1 MKSRNMSIYIALGLI
16 GLFIVSWFVD
26 IEPQIIVGLSM
37 ATLFFTIAQMLD
49 SQVSFWNDDLKNQI
63 DVYNNIGEF
72 NLEPKNLL
80 FIKIFNKYQNPPK
93 KQKIMRWLATIL
105 YSVAFVILFLAFVV
119 PININRKVGTSISIL
134 SSSLLFLSI
143 WLVDK
148 QQERK
153 AQWDEVQMAAMLLK
167 DMNQQSEVEDG
178 IDIEVQG
185 AEDIHESV

>member
-1 MKSRNMSIYIALGLI
+1 MSIYIALGLI

-37 ATLFFTIAQMLD
+37 ATLFFTMAQMLD
-49 SQVSFWNDDLKNQI
+49 SQVRFWNDDFQNQV

-72 NLEPKNLL
+72 NLDLKNLL
-80 FIKIFNKYQNPPK
+80 FIKIFSKYQNPPK
-93 KQKIMRWLATIL
+93 KQKIMRQLATIL

-134 SSSLLFLSI
+134 STSLLFFSI

-178 IDIEVQG
+178 IGIEVQD
-185 AEDIHESV
+185 AEDTHESV

>member
-37 ATLFFTIAQMLD
+37 STLFFTMAQMLD
-49 SQVSFWNDDLKNQI
+49 SQVNFWNDDFQNQI

-72 NLEPKNLL
+72 NLDSKNLL
-80 FIKIFNKYQNPPK
+80 FIKIFSKYQSPPK
-93 KQKIMRWLATIL
+93 KQKIMRQLATIL
-105 YSVAFVILFLAFVV
+105 YSVAFIILFLAFVV
-119 PININRKVGTSISIL
+119 PINIKRKVGTSISIL
-134 SSSLLFLSI
+134 STSLLFFSI

-167 DMNQQSEVEDG
+167 DMNHQSEVEDG
-178 IDIEVQG
+178 IGIEVQD
-185 AEDIHESV
+185 AEDTHESV

>member
-37 ATLFFTIAQMLD
+37 ATLFFTMAQMLD
-49 SQVSFWNDDLKNQI
+49 SQVNFWNDDFQNQI

-72 NLEPKNLL
+72 NLDSKNLL
-80 FIKIFNKYQNPPK
+80 FIKIFSKYQNPPK
-93 KQKIMRWLATIL
+93 KQKIMRQLATIL
-105 YSVAFVILFLAFVV
+105 YSVAFIILFLAFVV

-134 SSSLLFLSI
+134 STSLLFFSI

-153 AQWDEVQMAAMLLK
+153 AQWDEVQIAAMLLK

-178 IDIEVQG
+178 IGIEIQG
-185 AEDIHESV
+185 TEDTHESV